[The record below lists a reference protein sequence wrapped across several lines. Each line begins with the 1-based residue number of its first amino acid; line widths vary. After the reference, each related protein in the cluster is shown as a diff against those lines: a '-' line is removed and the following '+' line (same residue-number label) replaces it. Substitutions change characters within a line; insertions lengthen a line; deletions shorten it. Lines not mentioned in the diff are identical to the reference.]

1 MTGQGLASDTQL
13 LSPGIR
19 TLPPIK
25 RYDAHMGKRT
35 SLIVDTALMEEAAA
49 MLGTK
54 GPTATVRAALERAV
68 RQERLDRLAQ
78 LELPEDFMDQLK
90 RMREPRKFEFD

>member
-1 MTGQGLASDTQL
+1 MQSIASDTQL
-13 LSPGIR
+13 LPLNIR
-19 TLPPIK
+19 ILPPIK
-25 RYDAHMGKRT
+25 RYDGRMGKRT
-35 SLIVDTALMEEAAA
+35 SLIVDPALVEEAAIV
-49 MLGTK
+49 LGTK

-90 RMREPRKFEFD
+90 RMREPRKFDFD

>member
-1 MTGQGLASDTQL
+1 
-13 LSPGIR
+13 
-19 TLPPIK
+19 
-25 RYDAHMGKRT
+25 MGKRT
-35 SLIVDTALMEEAAA
+35 SLIVDPTLMEEAAA

-78 LELPEDFMDQLK
+78 LELPEDFMDQLE
-90 RMREPRKFEFD
+90 RMREPRKFDFD

>member
-1 MTGQGLASDTQL
+1 
-13 LSPGIR
+13 
-19 TLPPIK
+19 
-25 RYDAHMGKRT
+25 MGKRT
-35 SLIVDTALMEEAAA
+35 SLIVDPALMEEAAT

-78 LELPEDFMDQLK
+78 LELPENFMDQLK
-90 RMREPRKFEFD
+90 RMREPRKFDFD

>member
-1 MTGQGLASDTQL
+1 
-13 LSPGIR
+13 
-19 TLPPIK
+19 
-25 RYDAHMGKRT
+25 MGKRT
-35 SLIVDTALMEEAAA
+35 SLIVDPVLIEEAAA

-90 RMREPRKFEFD
+90 RMREPRKLDLD

>member
-1 MTGQGLASDTQL
+1 MASQSFASDTQL
-13 LSPGIR
+13 HHLDIR
-19 TLPPIK
+19 TLPPIE
-25 RYDAHMGKRT
+25 RYDGRMGKRT
-35 SLIVDTALMEEAAA
+35 SLIVDPALMEEAAV

-54 GPTATVRAALERAV
+54 GPTATVRAALELAV

-90 RMREPRKFEFD
+90 RMREPRKFDFD